1 MTQLVVRYT
10 QNIRP
15 QHQVLIARTLGQLDR
30 AYEAR
35 ALEIKG
41 PKIIANTLRETDSPA
56 AQRLVQWALRR
67 EGYAEY
73 VPPFSA

>member
-1 MTQLVVRYT
+1 MTQLIARRT
-10 QNIRP
+10 QNTRP

-35 ALEIKG
+35 ALEYKG
-41 PKIIANTLRETDSPA
+41 QGIVANALRETDSKA

-67 EGYAEY
+67 EGYAKY
-73 VPPFSA
+73 IPTFSA